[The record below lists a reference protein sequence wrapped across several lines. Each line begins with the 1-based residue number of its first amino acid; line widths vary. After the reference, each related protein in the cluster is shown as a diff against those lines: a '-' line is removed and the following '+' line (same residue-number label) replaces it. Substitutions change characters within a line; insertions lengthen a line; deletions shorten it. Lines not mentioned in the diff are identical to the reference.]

1 MDTVLLLVRLF
12 LAGVFSVA
20 AVAKL
25 ADLSGS
31 KEAMRNFGL
40 PERLASPA
48 GIALPLAELA
58 VAALLLP
65 QATAWWGAL
74 GALALLLAFIAGIG
88 VNLAQGRTPDCHCF
102 GQLHSAPA
110 GLPTVARNSGLAAL
124 AGFVLWQ
131 GWDDPG
137 LSMIAWADDLSTG
150 ETVALGVG
158 LLALVLVA
166 MVGWLTIQLLQQNG
180 RLLTRIEALEATREA
195 GGQIAGRAAKA
206 GLEASDAG
214 LPVGTTA
221 GLPVGTTAPAFSLSA
236 LEGETVTL
244 DRLRA
249 GGKPVVLVFTDP
261 GCGPCH
267 ALMPEI
273 GRWQQ
278 NHGQSLTLALVSRG
292 TREANA
298 AEVREHGISRVLLQ
312 QDREVA
318 QAYQSIATPSAVLI
332 HPDGTIG
339 APTALGS
346 EAIRSLIRTEMVPL
360 PTTR

>member
-1 MDTVLLLVRLF
+1 
-12 LAGVFSVA
+12 
-20 AVAKL
+20 
-25 ADLSGS
+25 
-31 KEAMRNFGL
+31 
-40 PERLASPA
+40 
-48 GIALPLAELA
+48 
-58 VAALLLP
+58 
-65 QATAWWGAL
+65 
-74 GALALLLAFIAGIG
+74 
-88 VNLAQGRTPDCHCF
+88 
-102 GQLHSAPA
+102 
-110 GLPTVARNSGLAAL
+110 
-124 AGFVLWQ
+124 
-131 GWDDPG
+131 
-137 LSMIAWADDLSTG
+137 
-150 ETVALGVG
+150 
-158 LLALVLVA
+158 
-166 MVGWLTIQLLQQNG
+166 
-180 RLLTRIEALEATREA
+180 RIDALEATREA
-195 GGQIAGRAAKA
+195 GGQRHWRWSVAGRARRTRPIAGRAAKA

-261 GCGPCH
+261 GCGPCL

-346 EAIRSLIRTEMVPL
+346 EAIRSLLRTEMVPL